1 MVHSHR
7 EELLV
12 TRSCPLK
19 RVRTVFI
26 EDHTQKRRVVKS
38 PHDPLVAGAEP
49 FDAFY
54 RREIRRL
61 VGLAYALSGSR
72 LAADDIA
79 QEAMLAAYRKW
90 DEVGRLDS
98 PAGWV
103 RRVVSNQ
110 SVSAVRRRV
119 AEAKGLSR
127 LAARRT
133 VSELLEIPAESEW
146 IWREV
151 RRLPKRQIQVIALRY
166 YDQLSLSEIAEVLD
180 CSKETANTHLRR
192 ARQTLDRRLGNRGDS
207 L

>member
-1 MVHSHR
+1 MNSQ
-7 EELLV
+7 
-12 TRSCPLK
+12 P
-19 RVRTVFI
+19 
-26 EDHTQKRRVVKS
+26 DPVVS
-38 PHDPLVAGAEP
+38 GPEP
-49 FDAFY
+49 FDSFY
-54 RREIRRL
+54 RREIRRF

-90 DEVGRLDS
+90 DQVGRLDS

-110 SVSAVRRRV
+110 AVSATRRRI

-133 VSELLEIPAESEW
+133 VSDLPEIPAESDW

-166 YDQLSLSEIAEVLD
+166 YDELSLSEIAEVLD

-192 ARQTLDRRLGNRGDS
+192 ARQTLDRRLENRGD
-207 L
+207 

>member
-1 MVHSHR
+1 MVIDEYEHR
-7 EELLV
+7 
-12 TRSCPLK
+12 
-19 RVRTVFI
+19 RTVVSGQ
-26 EDHTQKRRVVKS
+26 D
-38 PHDPLVAGAEP
+38 DPLVSSPEP
-49 FDAFY
+49 FDIFY

-61 VGLAYALSGSR
+61 EGLAYAVSGSR

-103 RRVVSNQ
+103 RKVVSNQ
-110 SVSAVRRRV
+110 SVSIVRRRI

-127 LAARRT
+127 MAARRT
-133 VSELLEIPAESEW
+133 VSELPGIPAESEW

-192 ARQTLDRRLGNRGDS
+192 ARQTLDRRLKNRGDS
-207 L
+207 T